1 MEIKFLMKILK
12 IEIRNNLGKQVRVLK
27 FKSKGVSYIYGNID
41 KPESNSQTINS
52 LGKTYALKFI
62 NYIFGANNEKI
73 KTPSAICGYIINA
86 EVDKDGEIFNVEIV
100 IEEKELKRRINGK
113 EYSVNEYKDFFNID
127 RAIYTTQIMLQQRA
141 HEISKNSTNPSLI
154 DYVSY
159 LKLLKIDNILDDI
172 EQIYEIQDKIKEMVT
187 VKKRLSQEYQNNYEL
202 KNKNIE
208 MEVYFVDKEKRD
220 LNNAIEEQEQLI
232 NNIQLT
238 EMEGELQEKYKE
250 IQKSI
255 KIKRDEIFRSEIEK
269 ERLNNLIEIS
279 NKKDIDNKEIEILFK
294 RAKFEIPEL
303 IKRRMQDVERF
314 NQLVYEDRK
323 QQFKEHIEGL
333 KKNIQ
338 DIQKLIEVLQK
349 ECIDIEKIFANNDI
363 YKKATAIISKKQKER
378 DELIYKEG
386 TLSHIKAILK
396 ETEEK
401 EKELKIRFEDCM
413 IKLNEDNEKIKKYRD
428 FLYQITETLYKEIEI
443 KSFFD
448 LKIND
453 AHKTKRPI
461 TIAISLTRD
470 GGEGINEVKKNL
482 IDLLVFRFNS
492 ELDFLIHDSACYNG
506 IDPRQVVG
514 LLKEIEKISNEID
527 KQAIISINKYQID
540 DEEFEKHIVENSV
553 VVLNENETLLKI
565 RF

>member
-1 MEIKFLMKILK
+1 MKILK

-52 LGKTYALKFI
+52 LGKIYALKFI
-62 NYIFGANNEKI
+62 NYIFGAKNEKI

-154 DYVSY
+154 D
-159 LKLLKIDNILDDI
+159 NILDDI

-208 MEVYFVDKEKRD
+208 MEVYFVDKEIRD

-269 ERLNNLIEIS
+269 DRLNNLIEIS

-338 DIQKLIEVLQK
+338 DIQKIIDVLQK

-386 TLSHIKAILK
+386 TLSSIKAILK

-413 IKLNEDNEKIKKYRD
+413 IKLKEDNEKIKKYRD

-448 LKIND
+448 LKINV

-565 RF
+565 HF